1 MSLLEGLGVDALG
14 INCGLGPKQMKEIV
28 KELLK
33 YASIPVIVN
42 PNAGLPRSE
51 NGKTVFDVGAEEFA
65 EDMEEIVTMGA
76 WFAGG
81 CCGTTPAH
89 IQAMVEKCKE
99 ITPVPIAPKN
109 YTFVTSYSTAVELGG
124 DRSSSESVSILPE
137 SPNLNRHSGITTST
151 TS

>member
-1 MSLLEGLGVDALG
+1 
-14 INCGLGPKQMKEIV
+14 
-28 KELLK
+28 
-33 YASIPVIVN
+33 
-42 PNAGLPRSE
+42 
-51 NGKTVFDVGAEEFA
+51 
-65 EDMEEIVTMGA
+65 MEEIVTMGA

-124 DRSSSESVSILPE
+124 RPVIIGEQKDKL
-137 SPNLNRHSGITTST
+137 LGLSGIRRLIGFILMNIIHLKKYTVMQRL
-151 TS
+151 